1 MTTEGGDDKTL
12 IPAIKEKDI
21 LKKDLIIKS
30 ESTNFQWGKLSM
42 NFGILILMI
51 ISKLVRGPGGGEQS
65 AIGLDICDGLSW
77 VAFAVLAL
85 VAFALTALA
94 AKISNQEYSTKKS
107 VDYDF
112 TAGD

>member
-1 MTTEGGDDKTL
+1 
-12 IPAIKEKDI
+12 
-21 LKKDLIIKS
+21 LIIQS

-65 AIGLDICDGLSW
+65 SIGLDICDGLSW

-85 VAFALTALA
+85 AAFVLTALA
-94 AKISNQEYSTKKS
+94 AKISNQEYSTKQS
-107 VDYDF
+107 VKYDF